1 MRDTIKRIFDVLFQE
16 SEILSKQV
24 SPVKPEDNKQEKVQ
38 VAEDIKKEKDKLN
51 AKYLIY
57 LVYFLLI
64 LIFFVEFLGVYS

>member
-16 SEILSKQV
+16 SEILSKQI
-24 SPVKPEDNKQEKVQ
+24 SPVKTDEEKKEKIQ
-38 VAEDIKKEKDKLN
+38 VEEDIKNEKEKLN

-64 LIFFVEFLGVYS
+64 LIFILLTLFLF

>member
-24 SPVKPEDNKQEKVQ
+24 SPVKPEDDKQEKVQ

-64 LIFFVEFLGVYS
+64 LIFIQKPS

>member
-24 SPVKPEDNKQEKVQ
+24 SPVKPEDDKQEKVQ

-64 LIFFVEFLGVYS
+64 LIFILLTLFLF

>member
-24 SPVKPEDNKQEKVQ
+24 SPVKPEDDKQEKVQ

-51 AKYLIY
+51 AKYLI
-57 LVYFLLI
+57 FIQTSLI
-64 LIFFVEFLGVYS
+64 V